1 MKIERIEEY
10 DERFEKDIIDQHG
23 AYVINDETY
32 AFQVLDRDTC
42 RVTFS
47 NINYLNEAIEEYRFF
62 GGHESQSVACRQAT
76 MKMRQRY

>member
-32 AFQVLDRDTC
+32 AFQGPGSFTWIVRLRP
-42 RVTFS
+42 
-47 NINYLNEAIEEYRFF
+47 RF
-62 GGHESQSVACRQAT
+62 
-76 MKMRQRY
+76 

>member
-10 DERFEKDIIDQHG
+10 DERFEKSVIDQHG
-23 AYVINDETY
+23 AYVINHETY

-47 NINYLNEAIEEYRFF
+47 NRNDLNEAIEEYRFF
-62 GGHESQSVACRQAT
+62 GGDESQSVAFRQAT
-76 MKMRQRY
+76 MKMIQRY